1 MNKIIIFSF
10 LFLFFFS
17 CKEKKKDYF
26 EFISVNDVK
35 LSEPKPGEWRE
46 TRKEKFQTYEAFL
59 KTKKII
65 PSKEKNII
73 YLLPIGNFNTLEK
86 KEIENTKE
94 YLQSYFQLKTT
105 ILQPISENSI
115 PKSARRILDNHE
127 QLLAGYILENILI
140 KNKPKDAVAL
150 MAITQKDLFPKPEW
164 NYVFGL
170 ASYQNG
176 VGVTS
181 MYRFHDGNLSKE
193 NFNTSLLRLAKISSH
208 EIGHMFGLN
217 HCLSAICVMNGTNN
231 LTETDEHFARLCS
244 LCQKKLNYSL
254 KYDNMKRLI
263 EVNFFFQKMGYQFE
277 TELSLKDLNTLNNF

>member
-1 MNKIIIFSF
+1 MKASH
-10 LFLFFFS
+10 LFLTILLFLFFS

-26 EFISVNDVK
+26 DFISVNDVK

-46 TRKEKFQTYEAFL
+46 TREEKFQTYEDFL
-59 KTKKII
+59 NAKKIF
-65 PSKEKNII
+65 PSKEKNTI
-73 YLLPIGNFNTLEK
+73 YLLPIGNFSDLEK
-86 KEIENTKE
+86 NEIENTRE
-94 YLQSYFQLKTT
+94 YLQNYFQLKTI
-105 ILQPISENSI
+105 ILPTISESSV
-115 PKSARRILDNHE
+115 PKSARRTIDSHE
-127 QLLAGYILENILI
+127 QLLAGYILNNILI
-140 KNKPKDAVAL
+140 KNKPKDAVVL

-181 MYRFHDGNLSKE
+181 MYRFHDGNLNKE

-217 HCLSAICVMNGTNN
+217 HCLNAICVMNGTNN

-277 TELSLKDLNTLNNF
+277 TELSLKDLNALK